1 LSVQESAAPEQRRR
15 GRRRRNSR
23 EPLRQ
28 RGLQGQR
35 FDLESGRARGR
46 PTEGAPGASTHL
58 RR

>member
-1 LSVQESAAPEQRRR
+1 MQESAVPAKRRC

-35 FDLESGRARGR
+35 IDLERGRAFRR
-46 PTEGAPGASTHL
+46 PTEGAPGA
-58 RR
+58 RKQRAV